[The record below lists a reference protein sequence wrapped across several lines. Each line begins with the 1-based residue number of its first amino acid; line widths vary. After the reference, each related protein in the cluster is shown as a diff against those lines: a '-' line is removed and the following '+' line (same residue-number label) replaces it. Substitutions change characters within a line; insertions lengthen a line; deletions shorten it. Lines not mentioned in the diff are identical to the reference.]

1 MKNLKRRFFGD
12 DFNNKKDIN
21 NEDVIVDMNDLKKV
35 FREYIINK
43 MENDM
48 ESIIKLYFNNLN
60 KSNRNNNNLKV

>member
-48 ESIIKLYFNNLN
+48 ESIIKLYFDNWN
-60 KSNRNNNNLKV
+60 KRYRNNNNLKV

>member
-12 DFNNKKDIN
+12 DFNNKSNLN